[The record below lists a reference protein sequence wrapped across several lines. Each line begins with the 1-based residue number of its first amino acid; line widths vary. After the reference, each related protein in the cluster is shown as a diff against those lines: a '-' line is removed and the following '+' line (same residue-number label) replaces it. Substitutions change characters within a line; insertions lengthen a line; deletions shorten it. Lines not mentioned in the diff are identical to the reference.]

1 MVLMF
6 FFIIFAIGG
15 VNLFSG
21 MLKLR
26 CVSYETGREFEVPDY
41 FCGGEQ
47 QCPDGYFC
55 GKMNRNPNFG
65 VTNFDNIF
73 WALLTVFQCIS
84 LEGWSDVMVMYQ
96 KVYTRFVF
104 FFFFLVV
111 LLGAFFLLNLTLAV
125 INGAFVKNQKKLKD
139 EEAREQAERNQ
150 FKVKKSS
157 DEVILDNLNN

>member
-1 MVLMF
+1 MF
-6 FFIIFAIGG
+6 
-15 VNLFSG
+15 
-21 MLKLR
+21 LKMIR
-26 CVSYETGREFEVPDY
+26 P
-41 FCGGEQ
+41 
-47 QCPDGYFC
+47 
-55 GKMNRNPNFG
+55 
-65 VTNFDNIF
+65 NFDNIF

-104 FFFFLVV
+104 FFFFLLVFI
-111 LLGAFFLLNLTLAV
+111 GAFFLLNLTLAV